1 MIKKEFWK
9 YFKEG
14 NIAVHVKTFKQAKAF
29 TQGVVDNINPDE
41 RPIEGYEFYKHSK
54 IAFHCEDKSWKYCSL
69 HYYIEGGF
77 TIVEYDDILE
87 SENDD
92 ILESEN
98 LQDSFK
104 IVAMVGCSASGK
116 DSIQAKLIE
125 VGFEPVISHTSRP
138 MRQGEVDGRE
148 YHFIDKE
155 RASEMLSENE
165 FIEHRIY
172 HVANGEDWI
181 YGISKQAIENAYIN
195 GNTSVV
201 IVDFQGLKELK
212 KYLESEGL
220 LDRLTSIY
228 VNASPQTRLIR
239 SLSREGEMTSEQVEE
254 VIRRYNDDKQNV
266 EPAILYCDIAIK
278 NETEE
283 QMDRAIKIIK
293 AIIGD

>member
-1 MIKKEFWK
+1 MIKKSFWK
-9 YFKEG
+9 EFTEERIVVNCKNYRQAHEFTEQF
-14 NIAVHVKTFKQAKAF
+14 VKNVNCNDREMKLDEFEIYGTDTCICSYKS
-29 TQGVVDNINPDE
+29 DNIWN
-41 RPIEGYEFYKHSK
+41 YSHAKYYV
-54 IAFHCEDKSWKYCSL
+54 DK
-69 HYYIEGGF
+69 GF
-77 TIVEYDDILE
+77 TLFDYDDIIDNEPLD
-87 SENDD
+87 NG
-92 ILESEN
+92 
-98 LQDSFK
+98 FK
-104 IVAMVGCSASGK
+104 IVALIGCSASGK

-125 VGFEPVISHTSRP
+125 VGFKPIISHTSRP
-138 MRQGEVDGRE
+138 MRQGEADGRE
-148 YHFIDKE
+148 YHFIDRE

-181 YGISKQAIENAYIN
+181 YGISKQAIENAYTN
-195 GNTSVV
+195 GNISVV

>member
-1 MIKKEFWK
+1 MIKKEFWNR
-9 YFKEG
+9 FKEE
-14 NIAVHVKTFKQAKAF
+14 NVVVRCDTFEKAKKF
-29 TQGVVDNINPDE
+29 TEQFMQDVNKEESPINVTE
-41 RPIEGYEFYKHSK
+41 YSFYK
-54 IAFHCEDKSWKYCSL
+54 EDTCICFCKDSNVWNYSFYKFYFDN
-69 HYYIEGGF
+69 GF
-77 TIVEYDDILE
+77 TIIDYDDILE
-87 SENDD
+87 NEDTQSD
-92 ILESEN
+92 
-98 LQDSFK
+98 FK